1 MISLSELQS
10 FFEIELKRKLTE
22 KARNPLSE
30 MKTLLNC
37 FKYYDTNYEGQI
49 DKTLWIKGILRT
61 GITNFTEDDLDK
73 LFNCYVQS
81 NSDKINYKE
90 FCKYIYGQE
99 DADPLSQSLKNINL
113 NENVITGNT
122 NRNNYASKG
131 YQKINLNQFNNKNYN
146 FQNNQNR
153 AYENNYDKS
162 NDREVQQYNESELLV
177 KPENRINK
185 YSNLNYNSD
194 NSFGDDN
201 IGINSIFLGVSK
213 TQRPKYD
220 YNYDYLEE
228 FSKSSPNPLGK
239 RKNKNKYGNN
249 SKNNNISS
257 SNNSTNNFNDAYNR
271 QILNYSYKKNNQTQ
285 IRNNLRNN
293 EFSTIGE
300 KIVGDYENINAN
312 INHTN
317 SYSNTLPVKNSYNIL
332 RTPGKYCNYESRKTP
347 QYKGIKVFKTQRHNP
362 ITDPYNQENINE
374 KNMSDNSN
382 VLVIENNIQT
392 PSNNL
397 YIRNNYNQSNN
408 QNNYIK
414 EEIGTV
420 PENKENDIND
430 KNEEINQNEIENQN
444 NKLKENSS
452 LIKFRNVLIS
462 QGAKSLFRF
471 QRMLSIYDRKH
482 SGLISFDNFYAIFKA
497 YFENIPLADIK
508 SIFSLFDTSTNPND
522 NSNIKNIAMF
532 QIKYD
537 ELLKSLIGSMSLSR
551 KLIVKKVFDSFEK
564 ENDGKII
571 TSDIKTKFNY
581 NRHPDVLSGKNT
593 GIELYNDFLDF
604 LETFREYND
613 NLIGGY
619 SFSMS
624 YDEFEGFYSMISL
637 CVEDDDYFEK
647 ILKNCWNLEKENTDA
662 NMNINS
668 YSNNAN
674 LSNNYQ
680 RTNQINEQNIRMKT
694 GSQIINN
701 NIF

>member
-1 MISLSELQS
+1 MTSLAELQP
-10 FFEIELKRKLTE
+10 FFENELKRKLTE
-22 KARNPLSE
+22 KAKNPLFE
-30 MKTLLNC
+30 KKTLLNC
-37 FKYYDTNYEGQI
+37 FKYYDTNYVGQI

-73 LFNCYVQS
+73 LYNCYVQ
-81 NSDKINYKE
+81 NDTDKINYKD
-90 FCKYIYGQE
+90 FCNYLYGKE
-99 DADPLSQSLKNINL
+99 DPDPLSIPLESDNL

-131 YQKINLNQFNNKNYN
+131 YQKIDLNQYNNKNLN
-146 FQNNQNR
+146 FKNNQNR

-162 NDREVQQYNESELLV
+162 NDKEIQQYNESELLE
-177 KPENRINK
+177 KPKNSINK
-185 YSNLNYNSD
+185 YSNLNNSD
-194 NSFGDDN
+194 NAFGDDN

-228 FSKSSPNPLGK
+228 FSKSSPNALGN
-239 RKNKNKYGNN
+239 RKSKNKYGNN
-249 SKNNNISS
+249 INNNS
-257 SNNSTNNFNDAYNR
+257 NDANNG
-271 QILNYSYKKNNQTQ
+271 QILNYTYKKNDQSK
-285 IRNNLRNN
+285 IRNNSRNN
-293 EFSTIGE
+293 TFSTIGE
-300 KIVGDYENINAN
+300 KIVGNYDNINAN
-312 INHTN
+312 INQTI
-317 SYSNTLPVKNSYNIL
+317 SYSNTLPVKNSYNVL

-374 KNMSDNSN
+374 KNISDNSN
-382 VLVIENNIQT
+382 VLVIENNMQT
-392 PSNNL
+392 PTNNL
-397 YIRNNYNQSNN
+397 YIRNSYNQSNN

-430 KNEEINQNEIENQN
+430 KNEEINQDEIENQN
-444 NKLKENSS
+444 NNLKENSS

-462 QGAKSLFRF
+462 QGTKSIFRF

-497 YFENIPLADIK
+497 YYENIPLADIK
-508 SIFSLFDTSTNPND
+508 SIFSLFDSKTNPND
-522 NSNIKNIAMF
+522 NTDIKDITMF

-537 ELLKSLIGSMSLSR
+537 ELLKSLIGTMPVAR
-551 KLIVKKVFDSFEK
+551 QLIVKKVFDSFEK
-564 ENDGKII
+564 ENDGKIL

-581 NRHPDVLSGKNT
+581 NRHPDALSGKNT
-593 GIELYNDFLDF
+593 GIEIYNNFLDF

-613 NLIGGY
+613 NLRSGY

-624 YDEFEGFYSMISL
+624 YDEFADFYSMISL
-637 CVEDDDYFEK
+637 CVEDDVYFEK
-647 ILKNCWNLEKENTDA
+647 ILKNCWNLEEESNDVNK
-662 NMNINS
+662 NINNINT
-668 YSNNAN
+668 YPNNTN

-680 RTNQINEQNIRMKT
+680 RTNQYNEPNIRMKT
-694 GSQIINN
+694 GSQIVNN
-701 NIF
+701 NIFEI